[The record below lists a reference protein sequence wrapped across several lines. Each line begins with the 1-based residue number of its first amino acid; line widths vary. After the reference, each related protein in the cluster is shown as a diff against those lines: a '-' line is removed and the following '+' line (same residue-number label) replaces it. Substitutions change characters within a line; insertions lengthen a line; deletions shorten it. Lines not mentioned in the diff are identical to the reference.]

1 MVTIKTEI
9 ERLQA
14 EAEEVQRRYP
24 NAPALPDYL
33 TVVDEHVGRLKEQL
47 RDMILFVDGIEDP
60 RANEIAWLRLVE
72 DLTFAEIAT
81 IMGYTSRHV
90 QRIWRPYRELWER
103 VNKEKVQTVSGNW
116 QSSCGSMDM
125 KSSAEDL

>member
-9 ERLQA
+9 DRLQA
-14 EAEEVQRRYP
+14 EAVEMQRRYP
-24 NAPALPDYL
+24 NAAALPDYL
-33 TVVDEHVGRLKEQL
+33 AAVDAHVGKLKERL
-47 RDMILFVDGIEDP
+47 RDMILFVDGIEDQI
-60 RANEIAWLRLVE
+60 ANEIAWLRLVE

-81 IMGYTSRHV
+81 ITGYTSRHV

-116 QSSCGSMDM
+116 RISCGSMDI

>member
-1 MVTIKTEI
+1 MITIKSEI

-33 TVVDEHVGRLKEQL
+33 AAVDAHVGKLKERL

-60 RANEIAWLRLVE
+60 RASEIGWLRLVE
-72 DLTFAEIAT
+72 DLTFAEIAA

-90 QRIWRPYRELWER
+90 QRIWKPYRELWER
-103 VNKEKVQTVSGNW
+103 VSREKVQTVSGNW
-116 QSSCGSMDM
+116 QSSCGSMGM
-125 KSSAEDL
+125 RSSGEDR

>member
-1 MVTIKTEI
+1 MVTIKNEI

-33 TVVDEHVGRLKEQL
+33 AVIEEHVGKLKERL

-60 RANEIAWLRLVE
+60 RVNEIAWLRLIE
-72 DLTFAEIAT
+72 DLSFTEIAA

-90 QRIWRPYRELWER
+90 QRIWKPYRELWER
-103 VNKEKVQTVSGNW
+103 VSREKVQTVSGNW
-116 QSSCGSMDM
+116 QSSCGSMGM
-125 KSSAEDL
+125 RSSGEDR